1 MRSKKCG
8 YVSERTLE
16 SFLMNLLPAQIA
28 GRIYD
33 DSIVQIEDHL
43 IICAKCQ
50 DFGERHVRLVNA
62 LRAERNKAGLN
73 TMASGQALSL
83 YF

>member
-1 MRSKKCG
+1 
-8 YVSERTLE
+8 
-16 SFLMNLLPAQIA
+16 MNLLPAQIA

-43 IICAKCQ
+43 MICAKCQ

-62 LRAERNKAGLN
+62 LRVERAKAGTK
-73 TMASGQALSL
+73 TMACGQTLGR
-83 YF
+83 FV